1 MYLMAKDIPV
11 LKIDKGRCRVLE
23 KELLPFSLRKDRV
36 ALEDF
41 YGMWI
46 SNRAM
51 ELSRTNGKMILNS
64 LRVSQTNDFRICMA
78 CHGLSLSDMYW
89 LREEEEELTWDEVN
103 LFQNDISK
111 GMASTALV
119 GDVLHEHG
127 KIHTPELTTQGQA
140 AKAWVRRDGNLYLYK
155 IGKKELNLLHKK
167 VGFVFQDADSQ
178 IIAANV
184 RAEISFGP
192 MNLGLKR
199 SEVILDWDE
208 RVVKCRLIASQEYSM
223 VNFEDFQ
230 MYCQY
235 EGKNVYEEVLRLDR
249 RHYLEMQTADYILN
263 NIDRHGANWGFF
275 MDNATGRLTG
285 LYPLLDH
292 DQAFSDVE
300 GMLSQTTE
308 ERFDLE
314 TAALLAE
321 TELHSELE
329 AVLRLDCPEG
339 IGGKR
344 WNQVKERTRRLRER
358 LASAYKGQYASAL

>member
-1 MYLMAKDIPV
+1 M
-11 LKIDKGRCRVLE
+11 
-23 KELLPFSLRKDRV
+23 
-36 ALEDF
+36 
-41 YGMWI
+41 
-46 SNRAM
+46 
-51 ELSRTNGKMILNS
+51 
-64 LRVSQTNDFRICMA
+64 
-78 CHGLSLSDMYW
+78 
-89 LREEEEELTWDEVN
+89 
-103 LFQNDISK
+103 
-111 GMASTALV
+111 
-119 GDVLHEHG
+119 
-127 KIHTPELTTQGQA
+127 
-140 AKAWVRRDGNLYLYK
+140 
-155 IGKKELNLLHKK
+155 
-167 VGFVFQDADSQ
+167 
-178 IIAANV
+178 
-184 RAEISFGP
+184 
-192 MNLGLKR
+192 
-199 SEVILDWDE
+199 
-208 RVVKCRLIASQEYSM
+208 VKCRLIASQEYSM

-339 IGGKR
+339 IGEKKVESGKR
-344 WNQVKERTRRLRER
+344 KDQKTSGKASVGVQGAIRLSPVNSPVFCVI
-358 LASAYKGQYASAL
+358 LS

>member
-89 LREEEEELTWDEVN
+89 LWEEEEELTWDEVN

-155 IGKKELNLLHKK
+155 IGKKELAASVILDALGFSHVPYRK
-167 VGFVFQDADSQ
+167 VEGG
-178 IIAANV
+178 
-184 RAEISFGP
+184 E
-192 MNLGLKR
+192 LE
-199 SEVILDWDE
+199 EVVSPERKQRILDWDE

-339 IGGKR
+339 IGEKR

>member
-140 AKAWVRRDGNLYLYK
+140 AKAWV
-155 IGKKELNLLHKK
+155 
-167 VGFVFQDADSQ
+167 
-178 IIAANV
+178 
-184 RAEISFGP
+184 
-192 MNLGLKR
+192 
-199 SEVILDWDE
+199 
-208 RVVKCRLIASQEYSM
+208 
-223 VNFEDFQ
+223 
-230 MYCQY
+230 
-235 EGKNVYEEVLRLDR
+235 
-249 RHYLEMQTADYILN
+249 
-263 NIDRHGANWGFF
+263 
-275 MDNATGRLTG
+275 
-285 LYPLLDH
+285 
-292 DQAFSDVE
+292 
-300 GMLSQTTE
+300 
-308 ERFDLE
+308 
-314 TAALLAE
+314 
-321 TELHSELE
+321 
-329 AVLRLDCPEG
+329 
-339 IGGKR
+339 
-344 WNQVKERTRRLRER
+344 
-358 LASAYKGQYASAL
+358 

>member
-1 MYLMAKDIPV
+1 
-11 LKIDKGRCRVLE
+11 
-23 KELLPFSLRKDRV
+23 
-36 ALEDF
+36 
-41 YGMWI
+41 
-46 SNRAM
+46 
-51 ELSRTNGKMILNS
+51 
-64 LRVSQTNDFRICMA
+64 
-78 CHGLSLSDMYW
+78 MYW

-155 IGKKELNLLHKK
+155 IGKKELAASVILDALGFSHVPYRK
-167 VGFVFQDADSQ
+167 VEGG
-178 IIAANV
+178 
-184 RAEISFGP
+184 E
-192 MNLGLKR
+192 LE
-199 SEVILDWDE
+199 EVVSPERKQRILDWDE

-339 IGGKR
+339 IGEKR

-358 LASAYKGQYASAL
+358 LDSLET